1 MWRSQAGHSV
11 ANKQVEDDDDWDTD
25 PNFVNDVS
33 EKESRWGSK
42 TVEGSGRQE
51 ALSLKQLRSQV
62 KQEDVQVK
70 DKSKHASQTDAAKGF
85 GGKYGVQ
92 SDRKDRSAAGW
103 DYQAE
108 LSKHESQKDAA
119 KGFGGKYGVQRDR
132 QDKAAEGWDYQVCV

>member
-51 ALSLKQLRSQV
+51 ALR
-62 KQEDVQVK
+62 
-70 DKSKHASQTDAAKGF
+70 
-85 GGKYGVQ
+85 
-92 SDRKDRSAAGW
+92 
-103 DYQAE
+103 
-108 LSKHESQKDAA
+108 
-119 KGFGGKYGVQRDR
+119 
-132 QDKAAEGWDYQVCV
+132 CVSFPSVLLFIHVENV